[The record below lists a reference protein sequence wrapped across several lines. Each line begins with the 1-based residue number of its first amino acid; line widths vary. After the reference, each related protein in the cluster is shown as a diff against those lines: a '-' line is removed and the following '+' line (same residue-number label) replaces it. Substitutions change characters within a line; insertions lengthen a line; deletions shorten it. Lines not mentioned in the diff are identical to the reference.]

1 MRGQVDSERY
11 PVVAVETYL
20 QVSRNH
26 NDRSRLPEN
35 RGRLQEVMHSK
46 RTRATKGLDQY
57 AEWRA

>member
-1 MRGQVDSERY
+1 MRGPVDSECY

-35 RGRLQEVMHSK
+35 QRRLRELIHSN
-46 RTRATKGLDQY
+46 RVRATLGLDQY
-57 AEWRA
+57 AG

>member
-1 MRGQVDSERY
+1 VDSERY

-35 RGRLQEVMHSK
+35 QKRLHELLQSNRV
-46 RTRATKGLDQY
+46 RATLGLDQY
-57 AEWRA
+57 AA

>member
-26 NDRSRLPEN
+26 NGRSRRPEKEK
-35 RGRLQEVMHSK
+35 RLHELLQSNGV
-46 RTRATKGLDQY
+46 RATLGLDQY
-57 AEWRA
+57 VA

>member
-35 RGRLQEVMHSK
+35 QKRLHELLQSNRV
-46 RTRATKGLDQY
+46 RATLGLDQY
-57 AEWRA
+57 VA